1 MIRKIE
7 RTEVR
12 SIGRLQFKQG
22 LRGLASKDLKEVREL
37 ATWMSSE
44 RHSRQKERPV
54 CRPSDGSLSRVRKS

>member
-22 LRGLASKDLKEVREL
+22 LRGLASKDLKEVN
-37 ATWMSSE
+37 
-44 RHSRQKERPV
+44 
-54 CRPSDGSLSRVRKS
+54 